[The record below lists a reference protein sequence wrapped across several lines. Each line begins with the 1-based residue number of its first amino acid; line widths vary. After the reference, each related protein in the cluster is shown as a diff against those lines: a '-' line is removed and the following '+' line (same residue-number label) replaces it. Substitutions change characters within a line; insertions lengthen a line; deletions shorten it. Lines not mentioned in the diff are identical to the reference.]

1 MYDSFTCAFEQLNSF
16 FSVIQRPVPEQKE
29 LTNKWNEMG
38 TDEPGNADMLKV
50 TSHCVCVF
58 VCVCVFMHCRMFTHR
73 FGSHT
78 EAPSSKIAP

>member
-50 TSHCVCVF
+50 CVCLS
-58 VCVCVFMHCRMFTHR
+58 VCVCSCIAECL
-73 FGSHT
+73 HT
-78 EAPSSKIAP
+78 GLAHTQKPRAVK